1 MLNPVYQAKPCWM
14 LKYWPFNMLNEIE
27 RGNKNEL
34 YFAVHI
40 LKRLLLNK
48 LLHGV
53 EPYVISFS

>member
-1 MLNPVYQAKPCWM
+1 
-14 LKYWPFNMLNEIE
+14 MLNEIE